1 MKKYFLSIV
10 ALAGMLFATS
20 CQESLVEPQMEG
32 PTTFT
37 VQVPDAMGTKAIG
50 EASSVN
56 KLFVEVYS
64 NGTSIFKKTQYI
76 NGSTTVS
83 LDLIKGQTYQIVF
96 WAQKGDSYVKEGDG
110 LAEINIPTEFHNNE
124 SGAAFYAYETFKIDG
139 NAKTVTLRRP
149 FAQLNLGTT
158 ALSLDTDASDA
169 DVQLISSSV
178 TLETATKFST
188 IFGAGINVDTRTYAA
203 SISSFGDEKL
213 TLANGDEYVYVSMD
227 YLPVVYG
234 GDVVELGVVIETN
247 LGTIT
252 HNFTNVPIQK
262 NYRTNIVGNL
272 ISSKTDFVVEVE
284 DEWAGEEN
292 YNAEWGNLLSAA
304 KNGGTLTLSADVVV
318 PETIIIEKDLTLNL
332 NGKTIK
338 NELGTKASAVGT
350 DLIIVNEG
358 ATLTI
363 EGDGTIEAVSGN
375 DGYAIIA
382 DGRVIINGGTIKS
395 GIDQNNEP
403 NAVVYA
409 RKNGKVYVNGGQ
421 FPNEHNSKFVLN
433 KKDAHRATTTI
444 EVRGGKFYNFNP
456 QNNAAEGDNTNFVA
470 EAEGYRV
477 YEKDGW
483 YEVYLDTNIVN
494 LYNAAS
500 NGGEVTLTDD
510 VTLTSPLIIKKS
522 VKLNLGDKTI
532 TGGKDYVQGLTGIDI
547 AAITVDGG
555 NLIIEGEG
563 SIIGSEYGVYAKNGG
578 TLTVKGGELKG
589 KTSAIQIAEAQV
601 NIEGGK
607 FSNTD
612 DSDRRYVIN
621 CLDANWK
628 DNTAKVN
635 ITGGSF
641 YMFDPSN
648 NAAEGTGTNFL
659 TNEYSSLPNG
669 DWFDV
674 VIGASS
680 KQQLLDLLSDPNI
693 SEINLASNID
703 MGSGDAGRAIEIDR
717 DLIFNMN
724 NKELKVK
731 TTKANYFAYGFIVNG
746 TKNVEFNDAKINGD
760 GMYIVSGAN
769 VVYNGGEYFLSASET
784 ARYTFYVATNNQLTT
799 LTIND
804 GEFSIDLVNRSR
816 VSYICSAGNSIVYIN
831 GGHFGEPS
839 TEINSYPPFR
849 VMNGGKI
856 ILSGGTFKF
865 NPITYGATLAEGYEI
880 SKNAGVWTVVRK

>member
-20 CQESLVEPQMEG
+20 CQESIVEPQMEG

-50 EASSVN
+50 DATNVD

-64 NGTSIFKKTQYI
+64 NGTSIFKKTQGI

-83 LDLIKGQTYQIVF
+83 LDLIKGQEYQIVF

-139 NAKTVTLRRP
+139 NAKSVTLKRP

-158 ALSLDTDASDA
+158 EASLKTDASA
-169 DVQLISSSV
+169 SNVQLLSSSV
-178 TLETATKFST
+178 TLATATKFST
-188 IFGAGINVDTRTYAA
+188 IFGAGTNVDTRTYTA

-234 GDVVELGVVIETN
+234 GDVVELGVKIETN

-272 ISSKTDFVVEVE
+272 ISSKTDFVVEVN
-284 DEWAGEEN
+284 DDWAGEEN

-350 DLIIVNEG
+350 DVIIVNEG
-358 ATLTI
+358 STLTI

-382 DGRVIINGGTIKS
+382 DGTVIINGGTIKS

-409 RKNGKVYVNGGQ
+409 RNNGEVYVNGGV

-456 QNNAAEGDNTNFVA
+456 ANNYAENPQESFL
-470 EAEGYRV
+470 AEGYGV

-483 YEVYLDTNIVN
+483 YEVMYTAGVATIDAVVN
-494 LYNAAS
+494 DAT
-500 NGGEVTLTDD
+500 E
-510 VTLTSPLIIKKS
+510 
-522 VKLNLGDKTI
+522 LG
-532 TGGKDYVQGLTGIDI
+532 V
-547 AAITVDGG
+547 A
-555 NLIIEGEG
+555 
-563 SIIGSEYGVYAKNGG
+563 
-578 TLTVKGGELKG
+578 
-589 KTSAIQIAEAQV
+589 
-601 NIEGGK
+601 IEGGK
-607 FSNTD
+607 KNIVLAAGVYGTILAKTGITYIGSEEAKVD
-612 DSDRRYVIN
+612 CIN
-621 CLDANWK
+621 LNGADNVTIKNIAFDAK
-628 DNTAKVN
+628 TAKLSYDGKGNAKQYANIISGDSSKKGKGSHNLVIDACKFKGSFTNGGAAIAFTDQGRQTGPSGN
-635 ITGGSF
+635 ITITNCVFNNEGGYYHIYGHYFGDGQNGYGELNIGNNEFISTTKGKPIYLGRYASSVPVEVNGNIF
-641 YMFDPSN
+641 KTVSSIQDAIYLQDHSNYGVSVNASN
-648 NAAEGTGTNFL
+648 NTFAE
-659 TNEYSSLPNG
+659 
-669 DWFDV
+669 
-674 VIGASS
+674 
-680 KQQLLDLLSDPNI
+680 
-693 SEINLASNID
+693 
-703 MGSGDAGRAIEIDR
+703 
-717 DLIFNMN
+717 
-724 NKELKVK
+724 
-731 TTKANYFAYGFIVNG
+731 
-746 TKNVEFNDAKINGD
+746 
-760 GMYIVSGAN
+760 
-769 VVYNGGEYFLSASET
+769 
-784 ARYTFYVATNNQLTT
+784 
-799 LTIND
+799 
-804 GEFSIDLVNRSR
+804 
-816 VSYICSAGNSIVYIN
+816 
-831 GGHFGEPS
+831 
-839 TEINSYPPFR
+839 
-849 VMNGGKI
+849 
-856 ILSGGTFKF
+856 
-865 NPITYGATLAEGYEI
+865 
-880 SKNAGVWTVVRK
+880 

>member
-10 ALAGMLFATS
+10 ALVGMLFATS

-50 EASSVN
+50 DASSVN

-64 NGTSIFKKTQYI
+64 NANSIFKKSQEIT

-83 LDLIKGQTYQIVF
+83 LDLIKGQEYQIVF
-96 WAQKGDSYVKEGDG
+96 WAQKDDSYITDFTTQG
-110 LAEINIPTEFHNNE
+110 LAEISIPTDFHNNE
-124 SGAAFYAYETFKIDG
+124 SGAAFYAYETFVIDG

-158 ALSLDTDASDA
+158 SRSLDTDASDA

-178 TLETATKFST
+178 TLATATKFST
-188 IFGAGINVDTRTYAA
+188 IFGAGINVDTRTYTA

-350 DLIIVNEG
+350 DVIIVNEG

-382 DGRVIINGGTIKS
+382 DGRVIINGGKIKS

-409 RKNGKVYVNGGQ
+409 RNNGEVYVNGGV

-470 EAEGYRV
+470 EGYGV

-483 YEVYLDTNIVN
+483 YEVMYTAGVATIDAVVNNADELGDAIENGKKNIV
-494 LYNAAS
+494 LAA
-500 NGGEVTLTDD
+500 GVYVTILA
-510 VTLTSPLIIKKS
+510 K
-522 VKLNLGDKTI
+522 
-532 TGGKDYVQGLTGIDI
+532 TGI
-547 AAITVDGG
+547 TY
-555 NLIIEGEG
+555 
-563 SIIGSEYGVYAKNGG
+563 IGSEEAKVDCINLNGADNVTIKNITFDAKTAKLSYDGKGNAKQYANIISGDSSK
-578 TLTVKGGELKG
+578 KG
-589 KTSAIQIAEAQV
+589 KGSRNIVIESCEFNGTFTSGGAAIAFTDQSRGSGQSGNISIVNCSFNAEGAYYHIYGHYFGYAEL
-601 NIEGGK
+601 NIEGNK
-607 FSNTD
+607 FTSSTLGTPIYLGRYQSSTPIVLKNNVFEKVSTLEDAIFVQDHGGQIVTNT
-612 DSDRRYVIN
+612 RV
-621 CLDANWK
+621 DASG
-628 DNTAKVN
+628 NT
-635 ITGGSF
+635 F
-641 YMFDPSN
+641 
-648 NAAEGTGTNFL
+648 
-659 TNEYSSLPNG
+659 
-669 DWFDV
+669 
-674 VIGASS
+674 
-680 KQQLLDLLSDPNI
+680 
-693 SEINLASNID
+693 
-703 MGSGDAGRAIEIDR
+703 
-717 DLIFNMN
+717 
-724 NKELKVK
+724 
-731 TTKANYFAYGFIVNG
+731 AN
-746 TKNVEFNDAKINGD
+746 
-760 GMYIVSGAN
+760 
-769 VVYNGGEYFLSASET
+769 
-784 ARYTFYVATNNQLTT
+784 
-799 LTIND
+799 
-804 GEFSIDLVNRSR
+804 
-816 VSYICSAGNSIVYIN
+816 
-831 GGHFGEPS
+831 
-839 TEINSYPPFR
+839 
-849 VMNGGKI
+849 
-856 ILSGGTFKF
+856 
-865 NPITYGATLAEGYEI
+865 
-880 SKNAGVWTVVRK
+880 

>member
-37 VQVPDAMGTKAIG
+37 VQLPEGMGTKAIG
-50 EASSVN
+50 DASNVN

-64 NGTSIFKKTQYI
+64 NGTSIFKKSQEIT

-83 LDLIKGQTYQIVF
+83 LDLIKGQEYQIVF
-96 WAQKGDSYVKEGDG
+96 WAQKDNSYITDFTTQG
-110 LAEINIPTEFHNNE
+110 LAEISIPTGFHNNE

-158 ALSLDTDASDA
+158 ALSLDTDASSS
-169 DVQLISSSV
+169 DVQLLSSSV
-178 TLETATKFST
+178 TLATATKFST
-188 IFGAGINVDTRTYAA
+188 IFGAGINVDTRTYTA

-227 YLPVVYG
+227 FLPVVYG
-234 GDVVELGVVIETN
+234 RDVVELGVVIETN

-338 NELGTKASAVGT
+338 NEIGTKASAVGT
-350 DLIIVNEG
+350 DVIIVNEG

-375 DGYAIIA
+375 DGYAIISE
-382 DGRVIINGGTIKS
+382 GIVIINGGTIKS

-409 RKNGKVYVNGGQ
+409 RKNGKVYVNGGE
-421 FPNEHNSKFVLN
+421 FPNEHKSKFVLN

-470 EAEGYRV
+470 DGYGV
-477 YEKDGW
+477 YEKDGC
-483 YEVYLDTNIVN
+483 YEVMYTAGVKEIDAVVNNSDELSEAIDNGKKAIV
-494 LYNAAS
+494 LAAGEYGTIVAE
-500 NGGEVTLTDD
+500 NG
-510 VTLTSPLIIKKS
+510 
-522 VKLNLGDKTI
+522 I
-532 TGGKDYVQGLTGIDI
+532 TY
-547 AAITVDGG
+547 
-555 NLIIEGEG
+555 
-563 SIIGSEYGVYAKNGG
+563 IGSEGAKVDCVNLNGADNVTIKNITFDAATAKYGYDGAGTKKVYAFSNIITGDDVFKPNKGAHNLVIDGCTFTGTFANPGAPIAFTDQKRVGGFSGNITIKNCTFDNTNANYVIYGYYTGDSTNGHGDFVIENNTFKTKCYAGPIYLGRYASSIPVVVKNNIFETVSSINDAIYVQDHSNYGVS
-578 TLTVKGGELKG
+578 V
-589 KTSAIQIAEAQV
+589 
-601 NIEGGK
+601 
-607 FSNTD
+607 
-612 DSDRRYVIN
+612 
-621 CLDANWK
+621 DAS
-628 DNTAKVN
+628 DNT
-635 ITGGSF
+635 F
-641 YMFDPSN
+641 
-648 NAAEGTGTNFL
+648 AE
-659 TNEYSSLPNG
+659 
-669 DWFDV
+669 
-674 VIGASS
+674 
-680 KQQLLDLLSDPNI
+680 
-693 SEINLASNID
+693 
-703 MGSGDAGRAIEIDR
+703 
-717 DLIFNMN
+717 
-724 NKELKVK
+724 
-731 TTKANYFAYGFIVNG
+731 
-746 TKNVEFNDAKINGD
+746 
-760 GMYIVSGAN
+760 
-769 VVYNGGEYFLSASET
+769 
-784 ARYTFYVATNNQLTT
+784 
-799 LTIND
+799 
-804 GEFSIDLVNRSR
+804 
-816 VSYICSAGNSIVYIN
+816 
-831 GGHFGEPS
+831 
-839 TEINSYPPFR
+839 
-849 VMNGGKI
+849 
-856 ILSGGTFKF
+856 
-865 NPITYGATLAEGYEI
+865 
-880 SKNAGVWTVVRK
+880 

>member
-20 CQESLVEPQMEG
+20 CQESIVEPQMEG

-37 VQVPDAMGTKAIG
+37 VQLPDAMGTKAIG
-50 EASSVN
+50 DASSVN

-64 NGTSIFKKTQYI
+64 NGTSIFKKTQDI

-83 LDLIKGQTYQIVF
+83 LDLIKGQEYQIVF
-96 WAQKGDSYVKEGDG
+96 WAQKDNSYITDFTTQG
-110 LAEINIPTEFHNNE
+110 LAEISIPYTFHNNE

-178 TLETATKFST
+178 TLATATKFST
-188 IFGAGINVDTRTYAA
+188 IFGVGINVDTRTYTA

-272 ISSKTDFVVEVE
+272 ISSKTDFVVKVE
-284 DEWAGEEN
+284 DEWLGEEN
-292 YNAEWGNLLSAA
+292 YNAEWGKLLSAA

-318 PETIIIEKDLTLNL
+318 PETIIIEKNLTLNL

-350 DLIIVNEG
+350 DVIIVNQG

-382 DGRVIINGGTIKS
+382 DGTVIINGGKIKS

-409 RKNGKVYVNGGQ
+409 RNNGKVYVNGGI
-421 FPNEHNSKFVLN
+421 FPNEHNSNFVLN

-470 EAEGYRV
+470 EGYGV

-483 YEVYLDTNIVN
+483 YEVMYTAGVATIDAVVNNADELGDAIENGKKNIV
-494 LYNAAS
+494 LAA
-500 NGGEVTLTDD
+500 GVYG
-510 VTLTSPLIIKKS
+510 
-522 VKLNLGDKTI
+522 TI
-532 TGGKDYVQGLTGIDI
+532 LAQTGI
-547 AAITVDGG
+547 TY
-555 NLIIEGEG
+555 
-563 SIIGSEYGVYAKNGG
+563 IGSEEAKVDCINLNGADNVTIKNITFDAATAKYGYDGAGTKKVYAFSNIITGDNVNKPNKGAHNLVIDGCTFTGTFENPGAPIAFTDQKRSGGFSGNITIKNCTFDNKNANYVIYGFYTGDSLNGHGDFVIENNTFKTQCYGG
-578 TLTVKGGELKG
+578 PIYLGRYASNVPVVVKGNTFE
-589 KTSAIQIAEAQV
+589 TVASIEDAI
-601 NIEGGK
+601 
-607 FSNTD
+607 
-612 DSDRRYVIN
+612 YVQ
-621 CLDANWK
+621 DH
-628 DNTAKVN
+628 
-635 ITGGSF
+635 G
-641 YMFDPSN
+641 Y
-648 NAAEGTGTNFL
+648 
-659 TNEYSSLPNG
+659 PN
-669 DWFDV
+669 
-674 VIGASS
+674 S
-680 KQQLLDLLSDPNI
+680 
-693 SEINLASNID
+693 
-703 MGSGDAGRAIEIDR
+703 
-717 DLIFNMN
+717 
-724 NKELKVK
+724 
-731 TTKANYFAYGFIVNG
+731 
-746 TKNVEFNDAKINGD
+746 
-760 GMYIVSGAN
+760 
-769 VVYNGGEYFLSASET
+769 
-784 ARYTFYVATNNQLTT
+784 
-799 LTIND
+799 
-804 GEFSIDLVNRSR
+804 
-816 VSYICSAGNSIVYIN
+816 
-831 GGHFGEPS
+831 
-839 TEINSYPPFR
+839 
-849 VMNGGKI
+849 
-856 ILSGGTFKF
+856 
-865 NPITYGATLAEGYEI
+865 TYGATYTADDSNTFG
-880 SKNAGVWTVVRK
+880 K